1 MTRSP
6 GPPERVRLS
15 VVAALVSSSPPA
27 DPATAD
33 ESRLAEAIGSAPG
46 DPGGSPGPDA
56 PALADLLRLA
66 EGTPSSGSFA
76 VGLRQAFLIPDDSRH
91 ALAREDAAAAFA
103 DVYRRLALPGLSGES
118 GSRALAILRR
128 VADHRA

>member
-1 MTRSP
+1 MTRYP

-15 VVAALVSSSPPA
+15 VVAALVSSSPSA

-46 DPGGSPGPDA
+46 DPGGGPGPDA

-76 VGLRQAFLIPDDSRH
+76 VGLRQAGRWRSCAGSQTTALEPPERAGSPATSRY
-91 ALAREDAAAAFA
+91 AK
-103 DVYRRLALPGLSGES
+103 
-118 GSRALAILRR
+118 
-128 VADHRA
+128 